1 MKARDVPFNLLTLAS
16 VQLHQFHTGNVKV
29 GFPQLDGYKKPAVGA
44 TALFGRQ

>member
-29 GFPQLDGYKKPAVGA
+29 GFPQLDGYKSAVGA